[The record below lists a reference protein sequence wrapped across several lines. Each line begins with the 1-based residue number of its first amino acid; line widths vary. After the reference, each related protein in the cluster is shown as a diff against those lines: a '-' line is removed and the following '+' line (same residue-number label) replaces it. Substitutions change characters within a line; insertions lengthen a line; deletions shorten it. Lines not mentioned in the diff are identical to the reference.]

1 MSILQN
7 AIDSI
12 QIGIEDYED
21 GDTRRNVSAVRN
33 ISAGTLLLYKEKL
46 CRLSPNHDKELLIK
60 QNIRPI
66 KSKVGDIIFEGK
78 GNKTVDVQSI
88 KERFSSLDVAVDWKR
103 FDEINS
109 LRNDLEHY
117 YTLKSPDAIR
127 EIIAKSFIL
136 IRDFLVNELNE
147 NPQDL
152 IGHECWSSLLNVA
165 EVYSAEDLAC
175 KKSIEKVDW
184 KYQAVE
190 ESLKHLRCPSCHS
203 SIVHVPNESDIYPNI
218 SLHCKS
224 CNHDFNIIE
233 VIEQCID
240 DCFSGSAY
248 FAAKDGGNS
257 PYDTCLECN
266 KSTFVHSEGCCV
278 ACQYEMYYQNCEMC
292 EEPLKLEDQW
302 NEGKC
307 SYCQYNWDKIM
318 AE

>member
-12 QIGIEDYED
+12 QVGIEDFED
-21 GDTRRNVSAVRN
+21 GDERRNVSAVRN

-66 KSKVGDIIFEGK
+66 QDAGGNIFFEGK

-88 KERFSSLDVAVDWKR
+88 KERFSSLKVAVDWKR

-117 YTLKSPDAIR
+117 YTSKSPDAIR
-127 EIIAKSFIL
+127 EIIAKSFLL

-147 NPQDL
+147 NPQEL
-152 IGHECWSSLLNVA
+152 IGNDCWSSLLRVSD
-165 EVYSAEDLAC
+165 VYSAEEADC
-175 KKSIEKVDW
+175 KASVDKIDW
-184 KYQAVE
+184 KYEAVKE
-190 ESLKHLRCPSCHS
+190 CLEHLRCPQCHS
-203 SIVHVPNESDIYPNI
+203 SLIKAPYEDDSYPIIN
-218 SLHCKS
+218 LNCKS
-224 CNHDFNIIE
+224 CNHEFSFED

-240 DCFSGSAY
+240 DSLAGEAFLTI
-248 FAAKDGGNS
+248 KDGGES
-257 PYDTCLECN
+257 PYGSCFECDKN
-266 KSTFVHSEGCCV
+266 TFIHSEGCCV
-278 ACQYEMYYQNCEMC
+278 ACGYEMEYQQCEIC
-292 EEPLKLEDQW
+292 ETPLSLEDQW

-307 SYCQYNWDKIM
+307 GYCQYKWEKIM